1 MSRFGLAFSV
11 LVMVALA
18 SAAYPVL
25 SRGVNAG
32 RLLAARDDPAQ
43 LTELGLDD
51 RFDAAR
57 AAREIDAALA
67 ANDPELADSFV
78 ELARERAIAIDADR
92 LAAVESAKKAAASA
106 AKKPFSSRP
115 DAPRAFMIAKSRRR
129 SYTQPMSVDSTQR
142 EAVRIMRAAAANNVA
157 RVLPSTRASPSI
169 IWRTG
174 RTSAA
179 GICSTS

>member
-1 MSRFGLAFSV
+1 MSRFGLAFSA

-78 ELARERAIAIDADR
+78 ELARERAIAIDSDR
-92 LAAVESAKKAAASA
+92 LAEVESAKKAAGSA
-106 AKKPFSSRP
+106 ASTATGWGRSCALMASRTVSASHALARSRWATWP
-115 DAPRAFMIAKSRRR
+115 SACTPASVRPAPC
-129 SYTQPMSVDSTQR
+129 T
-142 EAVRIMRAAAANNVA
+142 
-157 RVLPSTRASPSI
+157 
-169 IWRTG
+169 
-174 RTSAA
+174 
-179 GICSTS
+179 